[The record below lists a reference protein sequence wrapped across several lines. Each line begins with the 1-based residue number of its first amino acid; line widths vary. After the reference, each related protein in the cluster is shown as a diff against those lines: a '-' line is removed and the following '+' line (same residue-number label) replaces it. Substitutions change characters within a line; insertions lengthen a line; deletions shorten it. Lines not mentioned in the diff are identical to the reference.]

1 MKDFRYS
8 GWVMPGK
15 AASFTK
21 ELLVDAVSPS
31 GVVAE
36 EVKEEDVLRLHH
48 RTETCL
54 FVSADSS
61 SLSPSVGHRAQLQLG
76 ATSLNHEAVSEPI
89 GVQHIH
95 KASLCSMGRLSVR
108 HLSCSSPSLI
118 LSSSLR
124 CSMMSADF
132 ILTKCS

>member
-1 MKDFRYS
+1 MKNIRYS
-8 GWVMPGK
+8 GWLMLGK

-21 ELLVDAVSPS
+21 ELLMDAVSPS
-31 GVVAE
+31 GVMAE
-36 EVKEEDVLRLHH
+36 EVKDEDELRLRH
-48 RTETCL
+48 RTETWL
-54 FVSADSS
+54 FVSAESS
-61 SLSPSVGHRAQLQLG
+61 SLSPSVGHRAQLQPG
-76 ATSLNHEAVSEPI
+76 ATILYHEAVSEPN
-89 GVQHIH
+89 GVHRLH
-95 KASLCSMGRLSVR
+95 KASLCSIGRLSVR